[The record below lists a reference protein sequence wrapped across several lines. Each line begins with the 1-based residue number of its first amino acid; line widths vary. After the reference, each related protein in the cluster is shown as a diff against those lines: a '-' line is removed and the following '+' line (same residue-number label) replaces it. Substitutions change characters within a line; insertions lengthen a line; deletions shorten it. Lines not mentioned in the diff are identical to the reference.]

1 MVSLGDVFLRMSL
14 RVSFCIVMDP
24 IMVGILVL
32 REQLLK
38 FYKVA
43 SIGLFS
49 LKTLV
54 VLLRS
59 VTYVKG

>member
-1 MVSLGDVFLRMSL
+1 M
-14 RVSFCIVMDP
+14 
-24 IMVGILVL
+24 L

-43 SIGLFS
+43 SIGLLS
-49 LKTLV
+49 LKMLV

-59 VTYVKG
+59 VTDVKG